1 MWGEERLL
9 ATLRARASEPCATIV
24 RAVASDVR
32 AFEGATG
39 PADDI
44 TLLAARRIAPG

>member
-1 MWGEERLL
+1 MWGEERLIT
-9 ATLRARASEPCATIV
+9 TLRARAGERCATIV
-24 RAVASDVR
+24 RAIASDVR

-44 TLLAARRIAPG
+44 TLLAARRVPTA